1 MGEIRYLITSDESAL
16 VEKLKTSDKTAFE
29 EIYFRYSKQLKT
41 FACFELKDEAL
52 AEDAVHEIFLKL
64 WLKRETLD
72 NKLSV
77 KGFLFTCLKNHI
89 LNAVRTKKNEI
100 LKHIRISRRT
110 SNTSNA
116 TENTF
121 LTSEYQALIQS
132 SVNDLPEKKQAI
144 FELSVYKGWPSEK
157 IAKDLKI
164 PLNTVKMY
172 LSQSTRQ
179 IKSLI
184 KEK

>member
-1 MGEIRYLITSDESAL
+1 MGEIRYLMTSDDSVL
-16 VEKLKTSDKTAFE
+16 VGKLKAGDKGAFE
-29 EIYFRYSKQLKT
+29 EIYFRYRKQLRA
-41 FACFELKDEAL
+41 FACFELKDENL
-52 AEDAVHEIFLKL
+52 ADDAVHEIFLKL

-100 LKHIRISRRT
+100 LKHIRIAHRT
-110 SNTSNA
+110 NNAANA
-116 TENTF
+116 TENAL
-121 LTSEYQALIQS
+121 LTSEYEILIQS
-132 SVNDLPEKKQAI
+132 SVNALPEKKQAI
-144 FELSVYKGWPSEK
+144 FELSVYKGWPNEK
-157 IAKDLKI
+157 IAEELKI

>member
-16 VEKLKTSDKTAFE
+16 VEQLRAGDKRAFE
-29 EIYFRYSKQLKT
+29 EIYFRYRSQLHT

-52 AEDAVHEIFLKL
+52 AEDAVHEVFLKL
-64 WLKRETLD
+64 WLKREMLD
-72 NKLSV
+72 SNFSV

-100 LKHIRISRRT
+100 LKHIRIFHRSGK
-110 SNTSNA
+110 SSNA
-116 TENTF
+116 TENAF
-121 LTSEYQALIQS
+121 LTSEYEALIQA
-132 SVNDLPEKKQAI
+132 SVKALPEKKQAI
-144 FELSVYKGWPSEK
+144 FELSVYKGWSNEE
-157 IAKDLKI
+157 IAEELKI
-164 PLNTVKMY
+164 PINTVKMY
-172 LSQSTRQ
+172 LSQSAHQ

>member
-1 MGEIRYLITSDESAL
+1 MGEIRYLIALDESVL
-16 VEKLKTSDKTAFE
+16 IEKLKEGDKGAFE
-29 EIYFRYSKQLKT
+29 EIYFRYRKKLRA
-41 FACFELKDEAL
+41 FACFELKDENL

-72 NKLSV
+72 SNLSV

-100 LKHIRISRRT
+100 LKHIRISRRS
-110 SNTSNA
+110 SNNSNV

-132 SVNDLPEKKQAI
+132 SVNALPEKKQAI
-144 FELSVYKGWPSEK
+144 FELSVYKGWPNEK
-157 IAKDLKI
+157 IAEELKI

-179 IKSLI
+179 IKALI